1 MLFFEEIQRQLDE
14 LQQEENCE
22 VITEGDFNT
31 LNPNTPGHIC
41 VKNTVHALTICFLF
55 YFSHN
60 LLDIYT

>member
-31 LNPNTPGHIC
+31 LNPNTAYMRKKCSTC
-41 VKNTVHALTICFLF
+41 VNYLFLF
-55 YFSHN
+55 
-60 LLDIYT
+60 LL